1 MPKNIYLKNRMKY
14 KAYLVEENEGKYN
27 GQIKELEMS
36 SLDDGNV
43 IIKVHYSSL
52 NYKDALASS
61 GAKGVVRSYPFVP
74 GIDVAGEII
83 ESSNPEFVA
92 GDNVVATGYKIGM
105 SVYGGFGELVQL
117 PAKWVLKL
125 PDALNSF
132 DSMCY
137 GTAGITAAACVKKIV
152 DADVSNEL
160 PVLVSGATGG
170 VGSVSVGILAK
181 LGYEVHAISGKQ
193 DEIETLKTMG
203 ASKVILRDDYT
214 NEPAKA
220 LDKAIYGG
228 AVDTVGG
235 EILAKM
241 ISMVANHGVV
251 SCCGNVAGA
260 MFTSSV
266 FPFILRG
273 VQLSGID
280 SAESSLTLKKELW
293 NLLSDQWS
301 LNLTDHTKTIQIDG
315 IGDEVKKIL
324 EGNQVGRVVI
334 KHGD

>member
-1 MPKNIYLKNRMKY
+1 MKY
-14 KAYLVEENEGKYN
+14 KAYLVEENEGKHS
-27 GQIKELEMS
+27 GQVKEIEMP

-61 GAKGVVRSYPFVP
+61 GVKGVVKSYPFVP

-83 ESSNPEFVA
+83 ETSNSEFSV

-105 SVYGGFGELVQL
+105 SVFGGFGELVQL
-117 PAKWVLKL
+117 PSKWVLKL
-125 PDALNSF
+125 PAELNSF

-152 DADVSNEL
+152 DANVSNEL

-170 VGSVSVGILAK
+170 VGSISVGILSK
-181 LGYEVHAISGKQ
+181 LGYQVHAISGKQ
-193 DEIETLKTMG
+193 DKVETLKSMG
-203 ASKVILRDDYT
+203 ASEIILRDEFT
-214 NEPAKA
+214 NEPVKA

-235 EILAKM
+235 EILAKI
-241 ISMVANHGVV
+241 ISMVANQGVV

-260 MFTSSV
+260 MFNSSV

-280 SAESSLTLKKELW
+280 SAESSLVLKKELW
-293 NLLSDQWS
+293 NLLSNEWS
-301 LNLTDHTKTIQIDG
+301 LNLTDHINTIQIDG

-324 EGNQVGRVVI
+324 NGNQVGRVVI

>member
-1 MPKNIYLKNRMKY
+1 MKY
-14 KAYLVEENEGKYN
+14 KAYLVEENEGKHS
-27 GQIKELEMS
+27 GQVKEIEMP

-61 GAKGVVRSYPFVP
+61 GVKGVVKSYPFVP

-83 ESSNPEFVA
+83 ETSNSEFSV

-105 SVYGGFGELVQL
+105 SVFGGFGELVQL
-117 PAKWVLKL
+117 PSKWVLKL
-125 PDALNSF
+125 PAELNSF

-137 GTAGITAAACVKKIV
+137 GTAGITAAACVKKII
-152 DADVSNEL
+152 DANVSNEL

-170 VGSVSVGILAK
+170 VGSISVGILSK
-181 LGYEVHAISGKQ
+181 LGYQVHAISGKQ
-193 DEIETLKTMG
+193 EKTETLKSMG
-203 ASKVILRDDYT
+203 ASEIILRDEFT
-214 NEPAKA
+214 NEPVKA

-235 EILAKM
+235 EILAKI
-241 ISMVANHGVV
+241 ISMVANQGVV

-280 SAESSLTLKKELW
+280 SAESSLVLKKELW
-293 NLLSDQWS
+293 NLLSNEWS
-301 LNLTDHTKTIQIDG
+301 LNLTDHINTIQIDG

-324 EGNQVGRVVI
+324 NGNQVGRVVI

>member
-1 MPKNIYLKNRMKY
+1 MKY
-14 KAYLVEENEGKYN
+14 KAYLVEENEGKHS
-27 GQIKELEMS
+27 GQVKEIEMP

-61 GAKGVVRSYPFVP
+61 GVKGVVKSYPFVP

-83 ESSNPEFVA
+83 ETSNSEFSV

-105 SVYGGFGELVQL
+105 SVFGGFGELVQL
-117 PAKWVLKL
+117 PSKWVLKL
-125 PDALNSF
+125 PAELNSF

-152 DADVSNEL
+152 DANVSNEL

-170 VGSVSVGILAK
+170 VGSISVGILSK
-181 LGYEVHAISGKQ
+181 LGYQVHAISGKQ
-193 DEIETLKTMG
+193 DKIETLKSMG
-203 ASKVILRDDYT
+203 ASEIILRDEFT
-214 NEPAKA
+214 NEPVKA

-235 EILAKM
+235 EILAKI
-241 ISMVANHGVV
+241 ISMVANQGVV

-280 SAESSLTLKKELW
+280 SAESSLLLKKELW
-293 NLLSDQWS
+293 NLLSNEWS
-301 LNLTDHTKTIQIDG
+301 LNLTDHIKTIQIDG

-324 EGNQVGRVVI
+324 NGNQVGRVVI

>member
-1 MPKNIYLKNRMKY
+1 MKY
-14 KAYLVEENEGKYN
+14 KAYLVEENEGKHS
-27 GQIKELEMS
+27 GQVKEIEMP

-61 GAKGVVRSYPFVP
+61 GVKGVVKSYPFVP

-83 ESSNPEFVA
+83 ETSNSEFSV

-105 SVYGGFGELVQL
+105 SVFGGFGELVQL
-117 PAKWVLKL
+117 PSKWVLKL
-125 PDALNSF
+125 PAELNSF

-152 DADVSNEL
+152 DANVSNEL

-170 VGSVSVGILAK
+170 VGSISVGILSK
-181 LGYEVHAISGKQ
+181 LGYQVHAISGKQ
-193 DEIETLKTMG
+193 DKIETLKSMG
-203 ASKVILRDDYT
+203 ASEIILRDEFT
-214 NEPAKA
+214 NEPVKA

-235 EILAKM
+235 EILAKI
-241 ISMVANHGVV
+241 ISMVANQGVV

-280 SAESSLTLKKELW
+280 SAESSIDLKSELW
-293 NLLSDQWS
+293 NLLSNEWS
-301 LNLTDHTKTIQIDG
+301 LDLVNQTKTINIKD
-315 IGDEVKKIL
+315 IESEINKIL
-324 EGNQVGRVVI
+324 KGKQIGRVVI
-334 KHGD
+334 QHGE

>member
-1 MPKNIYLKNRMKY
+1 MKY
-14 KAYLVEENEGKYN
+14 KAYLVEENEGKHS
-27 GQIKELEMS
+27 GQVKEIEMP

-61 GAKGVVRSYPFVP
+61 GVKCVVKSYPFVP
-74 GIDVAGEII
+74 CIDVAGEII
-83 ESSNPEFVA
+83 ETSNSEFSV

-105 SVYGGFGELVQL
+105 SVFGGFGELVQL
-117 PAKWVLKL
+117 PSKWVLKL
-125 PDALNSF
+125 PAELNSF

-152 DADVSNEL
+152 DANVSNEL

-170 VGSVSVGILAK
+170 VGSISVGILSK
-181 LGYEVHAISGKQ
+181 LGYQVHAISGKQ
-193 DEIETLKTMG
+193 DKIETLKSMG
-203 ASKVILRDDYT
+203 ASEIILRDEFT
-214 NEPAKA
+214 NEPVKA

-235 EILAKM
+235 EILAKI
-241 ISMVANHGVV
+241 ISMVANQGVV

-280 SAESSLTLKKELW
+280 SAESSLLLKKELW
-293 NLLSDQWS
+293 NLLSNEWS
-301 LNLTDHTKTIQIDG
+301 LNLTDHIKTIQIDG

-324 EGNQVGRVVI
+324 NGNQVGRVVI

>member
-1 MPKNIYLKNRMKY
+1 MKY
-14 KAYLVEENEGKYN
+14 KAYLVEENEGKHS
-27 GQIKELEMS
+27 GQVKEIEMP

-61 GAKGVVRSYPFVP
+61 GVKGVVKSYPFVP

-83 ESSNPEFVA
+83 ETSNSEFSV

-105 SVYGGFGELVQL
+105 SVFGGFGELVQL
-117 PAKWVLKL
+117 PSKWVLKL
-125 PDALNSF
+125 PAELNSF

-152 DADVSNEL
+152 DANVSNEL

-170 VGSVSVGILAK
+170 VGSISVGILSK
-181 LGYEVHAISGKQ
+181 LGYQVHAISGKQ
-193 DEIETLKTMG
+193 DKIETLKSMG
-203 ASKVILRDDYT
+203 ASEIILRDEFT
-214 NEPAKA
+214 NEPVKA

-235 EILAKM
+235 EILAKI
-241 ISMVANHGVV
+241 ISMVANQGVV

-260 MFTSSV
+260 MFNSSV

-280 SAESSLTLKKELW
+280 SAESSLLLKKELW
-293 NLLSDQWS
+293 NLLSNEWS
-301 LNLTDHTKTIQIDG
+301 LNLTDHIKTIQIDG

-324 EGNQVGRVVI
+324 NGNQVGRVVI

>member
-1 MPKNIYLKNRMKY
+1 MKY
-14 KAYLVEENEGKYN
+14 KAYLVEENEGKHS
-27 GQIKELEMS
+27 GQVKEIEMP

-61 GAKGVVRSYPFVP
+61 GVKGVVKSYPFVP
-74 GIDVAGEII
+74 GIDVAGEIV
-83 ESSNPEFVA
+83 ETSNSEFSV

-105 SVYGGFGELVQL
+105 SVFGGFGELVQL
-117 PAKWVLKL
+117 PSKWVLKL
-125 PDALNSF
+125 PAELNSF

-152 DADVSNEL
+152 DANVSNEL

-170 VGSVSVGILAK
+170 VGSISIGILSK
-181 LGYEVHAISGKQ
+181 LGYQVHAISGKQ
-193 DEIETLKTMG
+193 DKIETLKSMG
-203 ASKVILRDDYT
+203 ASEIILRDEFT
-214 NEPAKA
+214 NEPVKA

-235 EILAKM
+235 EILAKI
-241 ISMVANHGVV
+241 ISMVANQGVV

-280 SAESSLTLKKELW
+280 SAESSLVLKKELW
-293 NLLSDQWS
+293 NLLSNEWS
-301 LNLTDHTKTIQIDG
+301 LNLTDHIKTIQIDG

-324 EGNQVGRVVI
+324 NGNQVGRIVI

>member
-1 MPKNIYLKNRMKY
+1 MLKNIYLKNRMKY
-14 KAYLVEENEGKYN
+14 KAYLVEENEGKHS
-27 GQIKELEMS
+27 GQVKEIEMP

-61 GAKGVVRSYPFVP
+61 GVKGVVKSYPFVP

-83 ESSNPEFVA
+83 ETSNSEFSV

-105 SVYGGFGELVQL
+105 SVFGGFGELVQL
-117 PAKWVLKL
+117 PSKWVLKL
-125 PDALNSF
+125 PAELNSF

-152 DADVSNEL
+152 DANVSNEL

-170 VGSVSVGILAK
+170 VGSISVGILSK
-181 LGYEVHAISGKQ
+181 LGYQVHAISGKQ
-193 DEIETLKTMG
+193 DKIETLKSMG
-203 ASKVILRDDYT
+203 ASEIILRDEFT
-214 NEPAKA
+214 NEPVKA

-235 EILAKM
+235 EILAKI
-241 ISMVANHGVV
+241 ISMVANQGVV

-280 SAESSLTLKKELW
+280 SAESSLVLKKELW
-293 NLLSDQWS
+293 NLLSNEWS
-301 LNLTDHTKTIQIDG
+301 LNLTDHIKTIQIDG

-324 EGNQVGRVVI
+324 NGNQVGRVVI

>member
-1 MPKNIYLKNRMKY
+1 MKY

-27 GQIKELEMS
+27 GQIKELEMP

-74 GIDVAGEII
+74 GIDLAGEII
-83 ESSNPEFVA
+83 ESSNTEFTV

-125 PDALNSF
+125 PNALNSF

-137 GTAGITAAACVKKIV
+137 GTAGITAAASVKKIV

-193 DEIETLKTMG
+193 DQIETLKTMG

-214 NEPAKA
+214 NEPTKA

-280 SAESSLTLKKELW
+280 SAESSITLKKELW

-301 LNLTDHTKTIQIDG
+301 LNLTDHIKTIQIDG